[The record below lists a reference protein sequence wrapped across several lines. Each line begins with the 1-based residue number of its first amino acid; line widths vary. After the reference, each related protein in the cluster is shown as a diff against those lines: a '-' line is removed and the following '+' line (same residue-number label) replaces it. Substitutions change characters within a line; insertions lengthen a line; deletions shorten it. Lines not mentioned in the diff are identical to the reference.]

1 MFLNIAYI
9 TKVNIASLNGSESSG
24 GNIVE
29 IKKISDYEGEEYVYV
44 SGQALRR
51 YLKETLMQLGEKI
64 SGVDE
69 NGNPQ
74 IEGIENLNKTLKDE
88 SKRKIFELV
97 IDLDLFGYMLP
108 KGDRRWSVV
117 KVAPLL
123 SLLPYKGEYDY
134 LTRKQKSD
142 ESRSGNIVQV
152 EIDTLNYMRGNIV
165 IDYEKIGMDVD
176 EYTYKSAEILD
187 KEERNRRLNKL
198 LDAIRYFNGGAKQA
212 RHMEDIS
219 PKLVVVAHQRTGTPF
234 MLNALSVDERGNIDV
249 GRLKEA
255 LEEFKPQEYRI
266 GITKGIFANEDEIRQ
281 SFENVGSVSE
291 AFEHYKDLLKRDA
304 DAPSS
309 L

>member
-74 IEGIENLNKTLKDE
+74 IEGIGNLNKKLDDELK
-88 SKRKIFELV
+88 RQIFELV